1 MQQSGLSYAIVR
13 PTLVFGGE
21 DVLINNIAW
30 DLRRFPLFPVF
41 GTGGYHV
48 QPVHVD
54 DLAGIAVAAAGKPAD
69 LTMDAAGSE
78 TFTYE
83 ELIRSIA
90 KGTAASGRPIHV
102 SAPASPCF
110 SHEPWASWCGM

>member
-1 MQQSGLSYAIVR
+1 VQQSGLSYAIVR